1 MAGREEGERNHKD
14 TKITKETRRE
24 REAPAETMI
33 RKEKPESLNMS
44 SCFCELMV
52 TKPSSK

>member
-33 RKEKPESLNMS
+33 RKEKPRLSICLRVS
-44 SCFCELMV
+44 VS
-52 TKPSSK
+52 